1 MSDQPQTTD
10 LSRLEDL
17 LVDLNKSLQAQ
28 QQTET
33 EDSSAEIIAKGAD
46 QILEQNKAMIE
57 ALVKGL
63 EDMSARLDAFGD
75 KIVSLEGIGAKIE
88 SLEGLDAKIE
98 KGFSDLSS
106 QPVAAKAVT
115 AEPELAPADRIAE
128 APVVSRQDVLNKAM
142 TELKVAEGDRRF
154 ALMKGI
160 AMLDSHYSPAE
171 VASDLNL
178 Q

>member
-1 MSDQPQTTD
+1 MNTPMEVNMSDTTDQTTD

-17 LVDLNKSLQAQ
+17 LVDLNKSLLAQ

-33 EDSSAEIIAKGAD
+33 EDNSVEIIAKGAD

-63 EDMSARLDAFGD
+63 EDMSARLDAFG
-75 KIVSLEGIGAKIE
+75 AKIE

-115 AEPELAPADRIAE
+115 TEPEIAPADRVAE
-128 APVVSRQDVLNKAM
+128 APVASRQDVLNKAM

>member
-1 MSDQPQTTD
+1 MSDQPQTAD
-10 LSRLEDL
+10 LGRLEAL

-28 QQTET
+28 QKDA
-33 EDSSAEIIAKGAD
+33 EDNSVEIIAKGAD
-46 QILEQNKAMIE
+46 QILEQNKTMID
-57 ALVKGL
+57 ALVKSLG
-63 EDMSARLDAFGD
+63 EVVERIDALAG
-75 KIVSLEGIGAKIE
+75 KIDALEGQNEK
-88 SLEGLDAKIE
+88 LEGLNEKIE
-98 KGFSDLSS
+98 KGFSDLAS

-115 AEPELAPADRIAE
+115 VEPELAPAERVVE
-128 APVVSRQDVLNKAM
+128 APVVSRQEVLNKAM
-142 TELKVAEGDRRF
+142 SELKVAEGDRRF

>member
-1 MSDQPQTTD
+1 MEVNMSDQPQTTD

-33 EDSSAEIIAKGAD
+33 EDNSAEIIAKGAD

-63 EDMSARLDAFGD
+63 EDMSARLDAFG
-75 KIVSLEGIGAKIE
+75 AKIE

-115 AEPELAPADRIAE
+115 TEPELAPADRIAE